1 MQNNR
6 LKRYFG
12 TALCALF
19 PLILSL
25 LVINPVM
32 AAPVDKA
39 AAKELAETFFATTPG
54 MRVGNASSTLTLTGV
69 ILSNG
74 SEQPALQY
82 VKSTKNESPEALIYI
97 FERGVGNGFVLIA
110 GDDRFEPYVAYSTE
124 GRFTLEG
131 APEHVRNFFALYTAR
146 MEQLLAR
153 GDNALRGLHDR
164 TLRTQALLQQ
174 KGAAKTANLK
184 AEVRPLLRNIM
195 WNQTSPWN
203 NLCPEIDGK
212 SAPVGCVATALCQI
226 MLFHKWPLRGVGTH
240 TYIEGRHVSH
250 TVDFYKEAYR
260 WERMLPNTTNVSAS
274 ASEAYEMARLSYH
287 VGVACDMDY
296 SPKGSGAL
304 TVNAYRGLIE
314 NLAYSPEARY
324 LQRENFTK
332 EGWTELIL
340 GELSAGRPVYY
351 AGTGKEGGHA
361 FVFDG
366 YDKDGKIHVN
376 WGWGGTANGYF
387 SMDALDPDEL
397 GVGGGSGAFNY
408 NQEALIRIIPDRKG
422 TTDANNGD
430 PFALALKL
438 SVTPEGKLCAD
449 SIHIKNIYPQASFRG
464 DVTLALFPLDGS
476 NGEND
481 TYSDLSATLLS
492 NVDVP
497 YSDPDDKTI
506 GHLGKITFDL
516 SPKDGTY
523 CARLVYRDAG
533 KSTWHAMPLVPGK
546 DNLALIRVENGKPEI
561 VSNEAKPAKITAIE
575 ESMRNGFPTEE
586 PSFFE
591 MAFENKGSE
600 ELFAPFI
607 IYLFKEENA
616 KGKFVM
622 DLQWVRIPPFGKCKV
637 HFDWAPL
644 RMDNPKMIRLHYP
657 GGISD
662 SGEFEYLTLEFTGK
676 DINYTAACP
685 VSPSTEGVRIAPQPA
700 DEAVTLYNMKPGTPY
715 RLTDMSGKLFMQ
727 GKAEGESVTLSVQA
741 LPDGTYLLLTDEAR
755 EKVIVRHN

>member
-39 AAKELAETFFATTPG
+39 AAKELAETFFATNPG
-54 MRVGNASSTLTLTGV
+54 MRTGSASSTLTLTGV

-82 VKSTKNESPEALIYI
+82 VKSTKNEAPEALIYI
-97 FERGVGNGFVLIA
+97 FERGAGNGFVLIA

-174 KGAAKTANLK
+174 QGAAKTANLK

-287 VGVACDMDY
+287 VGVACDMEY
-296 SPKGSGAL
+296 SIEGSGAFS
-304 TVNAYRGLIE
+304 VNAFRGLIQ
-314 NLAYSPEARY
+314 NFAYSPELRY
-324 LQRENFTK
+324 LQRDNFTK
-332 EGWTELIL
+332 ETWTQLIF
-340 GELSAGRPVYY
+340 GELSAGRPIYY
-351 AGTGKEGGHA
+351 AGAGKKGGHA

-376 WGWGGTANGYF
+376 WGWGGTSNGYF
-387 SMDALDPDEL
+387 TMDVLDPEEL
-397 GVGGGSGAFNY
+397 GVGGGSGGFNMD
-408 NQEALIRIIPDRKG
+408 QEALIHITPDRKG
-422 TTDANNGD
+422 ASDANNGD

-438 SVTPEGKLCAD
+438 FVTPEGKLCAD

-464 DVTLALFPLDGS
+464 DVTLALFPIDCS
-476 NGEND
+476 NGKND
-481 TYSDLSATLLS
+481 TYSDLSATLIS

-561 VSNEAKPAKITAIE
+561 VSNDAKPAIIKPVNK
-575 ESMRNGFPTEE
+575 SLRNGFPSRK

-591 MAFENKGSE
+591 IDFKNEGSE
-600 ELFAPFI
+600 ELFAPFTI
-607 IYLFKEENA
+607 LLFDNVKSEDPV
-616 KGKFVM
+616 VM
-622 DLQWVRIPPFGKCKV
+622 DTRWVTMPPYGTGRV
-637 HFDWAPL
+637 RFDWEQLP
-644 RMDNPKMIRLHYP
+644 MDTPKMVQFYFVHNI
-657 GGISD
+657 GAD
-662 SGEFEYLTLEFTGK
+662 GEFEYNVMELKGEYIHLTGTQQIASEVNSLQ
-676 DINYTAACP
+676 
-685 VSPSTEGVRIAPQPA
+685 IAPQPA

-715 RLTDMSGKLFMQ
+715 RLTDMSGKLLMQ
-727 GKAEGESVTLSVQA
+727 DKAEGESVTLSVQA
-741 LPDGTYLLLTDEAR
+741 LPEGTYLLLTDEAR

>member
-1 MQNNR
+1 
-6 LKRYFG
+6 
-12 TALCALF
+12 
-19 PLILSL
+19 
-25 LVINPVM
+25 
-32 AAPVDKA
+32 
-39 AAKELAETFFATTPG
+39 
-54 MRVGNASSTLTLTGV
+54 
-69 ILSNG
+69 
-74 SEQPALQY
+74 
-82 VKSTKNESPEALIYI
+82 
-97 FERGVGNGFVLIA
+97 
-110 GDDRFEPYVAYSTE
+110 
-124 GRFTLEG
+124 
-131 APEHVRNFFALYTAR
+131 
-146 MEQLLAR
+146 
-153 GDNALRGLHDR
+153 
-164 TLRTQALLQQ
+164 
-174 KGAAKTANLK
+174 
-184 AEVRPLLRNIM
+184 
-195 WNQTSPWN
+195 
-203 NLCPEIDGK
+203 
-212 SAPVGCVATALCQI
+212 
-226 MLFHKWPLRGVGTH
+226 
-240 TYIEGRHVSH
+240 
-250 TVDFYKEAYR
+250 
-260 WERMLPNTTNVSAS
+260 MLPNTTNVSAS

-422 TTDANNGD
+422 TADANNGD

-438 SVTPEGKLCAD
+438 SITPEGKLCAD

-561 VSNEAKPAKITAIE
+561 VSNDAKPAIIKPVNK
-575 ESMRNGFPTEE
+575 SLRNGFPSRK

-591 MAFENKGSE
+591 IDFKNEGSE
-600 ELFAPFI
+600 ELFAPFTI
-607 IYLFKEENA
+607 LLFDNVKSEDPV
-616 KGKFVM
+616 VM
-622 DLQWVRIPPFGKCKV
+622 DTRWVTMPPYGTGRV
-637 HFDWAPL
+637 RFDWEQLP
-644 RMDNPKMIRLHYP
+644 MDTPKMVQLYFVHNI
-657 GGISD
+657 GAD
-662 SGEFEYLTLEFTGK
+662 GEFEYNVMELKGEYIHLTGTQQIASEVNSLQ
-676 DINYTAACP
+676 
-685 VSPSTEGVRIAPQPA
+685 IAPQPA

-715 RLTDMSGKLFMQ
+715 RLTDMSGKLLMQ
-727 GKAEGESVTLSVQA
+727 DKAEGESVTLSVQA
-741 LPDGTYLLLTDEAR
+741 LPEGTYLLLTDEAR

>member
-6 LKRYFG
+6 LKRYFV

-39 AAKELAETFFATTPG
+39 AAKELAKTFFATTPG
-54 MRVGNASSTLTLTGV
+54 MRAGNASSTLTLTGV

-82 VKSTKNESPEALIYI
+82 VKSTKNEAPEALIYI
-97 FERGVGNGFVLIA
+97 FERGAGNGFVLIA

-164 TLRTQALLQQ
+164 TLRTQALLQHQ
-174 KGAAKTANLK
+174 GAAKTANLK

-422 TTDANNGD
+422 TADANNGD

-438 SVTPEGKLCAD
+438 SITPEGKLCAD

-561 VSNEAKPAKITAIE
+561 VSNEAKPAIIKPVNK
-575 ESMRNGFPTEE
+575 SLRNGFPSRK

-591 MAFENKGSE
+591 IDFKNEGSE
-600 ELFAPFI
+600 ELFAPFTI
-607 IYLFKEENA
+607 LLFDNVKSEEPV
-616 KGKFVM
+616 VM
-622 DLQWVRIPPFGKCKV
+622 DTRWVTMPPYGTGRV
-637 HFDWAPL
+637 RFDWEQLP
-644 RMDNPKMIRLHYP
+644 MDTPKMARLYFVHNI
-657 GGISD
+657 GAD
-662 SGEFEYLTLEFTGK
+662 GEFEYNVMEIKGDNIHLTATQRIASEVNSLQ
-676 DINYTAACP
+676 
-685 VSPSTEGVRIAPQPA
+685 IAPQPA
-700 DEAVTLYNMKPGTPY
+700 DEAVTLYNIKPGTPY
-715 RLTDMSGKLFMQ
+715 RLTDMSGKLLMQ
-727 GKAEGESVTLSVQA
+727 GKAEGESVTLPVQA
-741 LPDGTYLLLTDEAR
+741 LPEGTYLLLTDEAR